1 VITVLDYLPL
11 VVILGGLGVMAYFL
25 TKSGKKSENKRAETA
40 EAHGWEYTAHTSA
53 VVLNVPDEER
63 NILYTLKGK
72 TAAGTEWEVT
82 SRTWKTI
89 EKSSSHK
96 LELNP
101 STELIANKS
110 YAEPFLIMPHDGITI
125 PDFILAEIFKRLDVP
140 IDTPRVSTEKLPE
153 ALAAK
158 YAVYSFNPPAMETLA
173 SAAGHLNSW
182 WSKFPGKT
190 KALIFFGGP
199 NWVKVR
205 TEMQV
210 DKEDDMVLFVETALS
225 LIG

>member
-1 VITVLDYLPL
+1 
-11 VVILGGLGVMAYFL
+11 MSL
-25 TKSGKKSENKRAETA
+25 TKSGQNSENKRAETA
-40 EAHGWEYTAHTSA
+40 AAHGWEYAAHTSA

-72 TAAGTEWEVT
+72 TVTGTEWEVT

-125 PDFILAEIFKRLDVP
+125 PDFILAEIFKRLAVP
-140 IDTPRVSTEKLPE
+140 IVTPRVSAENLPE
-153 ALAAK
+153 SLAAK
-158 YAVYSFNPPAMETLA
+158 YAVYSSSPPAMETLA
-173 SAAGHLNSW
+173 GTAGHLNSW

-199 NWVKVR
+199 DWVKVR

-210 DKEDDMVLFVETALS
+210 DKEDDMVLFVETALA